1 MTVGEEL
8 LCEHELTN
16 LYVRYAVAAC
26 VAVIKDENVIW
37 RLFTAID
44 KCDGPSLP
52 NISIST

>member
-16 LYVRYAVAAC
+16 LYVRYAVA
-26 VAVIKDENVIW
+26 VIKDENVIW
-37 RLFTAID
+37 WLYTAID

-52 NISIST
+52 NISILT